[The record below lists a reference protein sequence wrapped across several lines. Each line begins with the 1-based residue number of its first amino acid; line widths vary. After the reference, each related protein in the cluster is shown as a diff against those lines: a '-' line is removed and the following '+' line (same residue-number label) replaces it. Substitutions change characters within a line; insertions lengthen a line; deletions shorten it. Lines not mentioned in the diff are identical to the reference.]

1 MPNPTERIR
10 LVVLF
15 GGVSAEHEV
24 SCVTAAH
31 VLQATDPTRY
41 DVIPIGITRGGTW
54 VRNDDAIAALAAGA
68 QAIPDALEPVGTTV
82 DPLPAMRPGT
92 GLDELPVVVFPLLHG
107 PHGEDGTVQG
117 MLELAGVPYVGT
129 GVLGSSLCM
138 DKAMAKRVAD
148 QTGIP
153 QCRWIEHAASDAETP
168 AALAERAAQEL
179 GFPIFV
185 KPANMGSSIGITKAH
200 DEAELAQAIDDAL
213 VYDEVLVLEEG
224 VAGREL
230 EVGVLGDLEPEAS
243 VAGEILPGA
252 EFYDYDDKYL
262 TGAAELRIPADLPSS
277 VRDEIRTLAVRT
289 FSVMRCSGLAR
300 IDFFYEPDG
309 RGVLLNE
316 VNTIP
321 GFTPSSMYPKLWE
334 ASGVSYG
341 ALIDR
346 LVALAI
352 QRHDRRG
359 GFSTKR

>member
-31 VLQATDPTRY
+31 VLRATDAARY
-41 DVIPIGITRGGTW
+41 DVVPIGITRDGTW
-54 VRNDDAIAALAAGA
+54 VRNDDAITALAAGA

-82 DPLPAMRPGT
+82 DPLPAVRPGA
-92 GLDELPVVVFPLLHG
+92 GDDLPVVVFPLLHG

-129 GVLGSSLCM
+129 GVLGSALCM

-185 KPANMGSSIGITKAH
+185 KPANMGSSVGITKAH

-213 VYDEVLVLEEG
+213 AYDEVLVLEEG